1 MSTSIPT
8 ESPLTTNNT
17 TTTTAADIST
27 TSGTTATPAQASV
40 PTSTSSIADTHHSSC
55 STTDFLTWKNPIKT
69 GKVFGSLV
77 FGLIVLKTVNL
88 FNIFFHLA
96 YIGLLISAAA
106 EYSGKLITGKGFLA
120 NFKPTGKLYAKRFND
135 EVLPELANFNVHLEE
150 SFNKIV
156 YSHDIETTL
165 KAAGISY
172 ILYKLT
178 SWFSLYTLIFIFVV
192 LIFTVPVIYKTYK
205 KEIDAA
211 VADITKT
218 IKTKSAEFTEK
229 AHKAAGPHIDTLIKK
244 TGPIGSFIQSKLPVR
259 TAGSTVGD
267 SNATSYGTDADK
279 SIAGTTSATGT
290 SSATANSTT
299 VPVSVPAATS
309 ASSAEPIST
318 GHSTGASQFPS
329 APTSGLHPST
339 VEDVIKQASEE
350 ADEFA
355 DTTQESFKPTLH

>member
-1 MSTSIPT
+1 MSASIPT
-8 ESPLTTNNT
+8 ESPIT
-17 TTTTAADIST
+17 TTTNTNTADIT
-27 TSGTTATPAQASV
+27 TSGTTPLAHEVPTPAVSSSS
-40 PTSTSSIADTHHSSC
+40 STSIAGAHHPSC

-77 FGLIVLKTVNL
+77 FGLIILKTVNL

-96 YIGLLISAAA
+96 YIGLLVSAAA

-172 ILYKLT
+172 VLYKLT

-211 VADITKT
+211 VADVTKI
-218 IKTKSAEFTEK
+218 IKSKTAEFTEK

-267 SNATSYGTDADK
+267 SKATSYGTDADK
-279 SIAGTTSATGT
+279 NIAAG
-290 SSATANSTT
+290 NSTT
-299 VPVSVPAATS
+299 VPVSVPAAS
-309 ASSAEPIST
+309 ASAEPIST
-318 GHSTGASQFPS
+318 GHSTGASQFPN
-329 APTSGLHPST
+329 APTSSLHPST
-339 VEDVIKQASEE
+339 IEDVIKQTSEE